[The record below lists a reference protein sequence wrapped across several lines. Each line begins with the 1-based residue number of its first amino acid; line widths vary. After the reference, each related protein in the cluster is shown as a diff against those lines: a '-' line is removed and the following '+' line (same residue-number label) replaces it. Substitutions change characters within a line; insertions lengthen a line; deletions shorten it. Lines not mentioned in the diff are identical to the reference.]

1 MHHDAI
7 EPAGHAAER
16 IRDRPQ
22 NVRGSRIGS
31 GAQIED
37 VDEAAGDAEQ
47 QSLVGGH
54 GQVARRMLA
63 CGPTLN
69 KGQTI

>member
-1 MHHDAI
+1 
-7 EPAGHAAER
+7 
-16 IRDRPQ
+16 
-22 NVRGSRIGS
+22 
-31 GAQIED
+31 